1 MFIVI
6 IISQIIT
13 IFVIKFKKNL
23 HMENW
28 AILFTILI
36 YAAFGLLT
44 YYPPQNELFRDPIT
58 NIYGIKK

>member
-1 MFIVI
+1 MLISI
-6 IISQIIT
+6 ILSEIISYKIICM
-13 IFVIKFKKNL
+13 KDFK
-23 HMENW
+23 MENW

-36 YAAFGLLT
+36 YTAFGLLT